1 MLPGN
6 LTKVRHYVV
15 VESLYLRCYN
25 HLCML
30 ILSSLSVVF
39 RKSRR
44 SECGATWGVLELA
57 GSEVHSFHPC
67 DGGTILFFEEHI
79 SENIC

>member
-1 MLPGN
+1 MTVPVLSSS
-6 LTKVRHYVV
+6 

-25 HLCML
+25 QLCML

-44 SECGATWGVLELA
+44 SKCGATWGVLAFA
-57 GSEVHSFHPC
+57 GSGVHSSHPC
-67 DGGTILFFEEHI
+67 DSGTILFF
-79 SENIC
+79 